1 MSVNS
6 IADGVATFKL
16 PVFNSAFQ
24 VKQFG
29 KDMAGAVVSSK
40 AQENS
45 SKIPDAGKVSAPVR
59 VAERNPVR
67 EMSHIAES
75 YDARGNVITKFMDS
89 SNEVIYQTPSESV
102 LRTQELMS
110 NTQAVTNVTA

>member
-1 MSVNS
+1 MSMNS

-16 PVFNSAFQ
+16 PAFNSAFQ
-24 VKQFG
+24 VKQLG
-29 KDMAGAVVSSK
+29 KDAAGTVVPSK

-45 SKIPDAGKVSAPVR
+45 SKIPDAGKVSAPVI
-59 VAERNPVR
+59 VAEKNPVR

-75 YDARGNVITKFMDS
+75 YDARGNVITKYMDS
-89 SNEVIYQTPSESV
+89 SNDVIYQTPSESV

-110 NTQAVTNVTA
+110 NTQAATNVKA